1 MKVLTQMATL
11 LFCLI
16 VFSGIA
22 LAQINTEYA
31 QINEKVD
38 EQVNEKADWYVSIE
52 QTADGSTMLVNNE
65 HYTQVA
71 EDTDIM
77 ATIIDKTME
86 KIFPGEYRESGFF
99 DAGCQGI
106 FLKGYGVLFMM
117 DVGFTVVKPTE
128 DKPVKETKPDNLWDQ
143 TKRELKEGSF
153 AYTYGSPTSDDRIGT
168 NPTSYDQKKVEQLK
182 DELLR
187 LIGDYSNNI
196 RNLQSDD
203 NITIVIK
210 GGKMNIMGIMSL
222 AGAGSQA
229 IPYPVTYIKKN
240 EYGVQAMPDLATP
253 PNTFSSGTAEAG
265 VIPSIPASPPSM
277 SKNVTAEAPSGNSST
292 DTMPTS
298 PPPPKPEASTGIS
311 AVVTSPKE
319 PMPIVTTWAT
329 RDPMRFAAAGGA
341 IGQKGSRSTMI
352 ITVKKGNVT
361 DLKEGRINSDEFAKR
376 AEIIQY

>member
-38 EQVNEKADWYVSIE
+38 WYVME

-210 GGKMNIMGIMSL
+210 GGKMNILGITQL
-222 AGAGSQA
+222 AGAGF
-229 IPYPVTYIKKN
+229 
-240 EYGVQAMPDLATP
+240 QAMPDLATP

-292 DTMPTS
+292 DTMPAS
-298 PPPPKPEASTGIS
+298 PPSPKPEASTRIS
-311 AVVTSPKE
+311 AVEIPGV
-319 PMPIVTTWAT
+319 PIVTTLAT
-329 RDPMRFAAAGGA
+329 YDHPMTFTAAGGA
-341 IGQKGSRSTMI
+341 IGQKGSQSTMI
-352 ITVKKGNVT
+352 ITVKKRNVME
-361 DLKEGRINSDEFAKR
+361 LKEGRINLDEFAKR